1 MGVKQALSFLGK
13 GFIWQVQAVS
23 FRECKL
29 SALTC
34 LRFSQRRR
42 RWRRR
47 RRLCDVQ
54 LSEDFMIFLHE
65 NFEDDGESKSYR
77 REIKWYKRC
86 FKRADP
92 EKKWLIRMGIPS
104 TLTTPQRKML
114 SFKISYL
121 KGQVWFRTPV
131 YFIEPPGYFSWRRCI
146 FNERVFRA
154 LAGSSTWEKD
164 CNLWCRAK
172 NDFKRLWKCEAP
184 VGNLVS
190 VRCFTR
196 KMWFQKIWFQKNI
209 CSW

>member
-1 MGVKQALSFLGK
+1 MLWLVFAFLK
-13 GFIWQVQAVS
+13 EEEEDEEEEDCA
-23 FRECKL
+23 
-29 SALTC
+29 T
-34 LRFSQRRR
+34 
-42 RWRRR
+42 
-47 RRLCDVQ
+47 Q

-121 KGQVWFRTPV
+121 KGQVWVQNPGLN
-131 YFIEPPGYFSWRRCI
+131 PPATSLG
-146 FNERVFRA
+146 EGVFLTKESFGH
-154 LAGSSTWEKD
+154 LAGSSTWEKY

-184 VGNLVS
+184 VGNLVVCS
-190 VRCFTR
+190 MLH
-196 KMWFQKIWFQKNI
+196 KKNVI
-209 CSW
+209 SKNMISKKYMFMVVSYCKDP

>member
-34 LRFSQRRR
+34 LRFSQRR
-42 RWRRR
+42 WRRR

-77 REIKWYKRC
+77 REISDISDVLKE
-86 FKRADP
+86 P
-92 EKKWLIRMGIPS
+92 TLKKNGWFEWESQVPS
-104 TLTTPQRKML
+104 LHPSAKCWALRLAILKDKCGSEPRFISLNPPATSLGEGVFLTKE
-114 SFKISYL
+114 SF
-121 KGQVWFRTPV
+121 GH
-131 YFIEPPGYFSWRRCI
+131 
-146 FNERVFRA
+146 
-154 LAGSSTWEKD
+154 LAGSSTWEKY